1 MLRISKTLLKTQPLY
16 FPRLQGQATYARPLY
31 TIAKQRQPGDI
42 SGGKNSAPQL
52 KSHRAAFCSRASKHS
67 FLSFQQSWSQS
78 AVKILGTDVSENIV
92 YVTWEDDNKNQYPLI
107 YLRDICQCPSCV
119 HPDFKHRISDVLA
132 TCGLDYS
139 STATNVSQ
147 DGKVL
152 EIIWSDNHVSR

>member
-1 MLRISKTLLKTQPLY
+1 MLKVSKTLLKTQPLY
-16 FPRLQGQATYARPLY
+16 FPRLQGQSTNARPLY
-31 TIAKQRQPGDI
+31 TMTKQRQPGDS

-52 KSHRAAFCSRASKHS
+52 KSPRAAFCSRASKRS

-78 AVKILGTDVSENIV
+78 AMKILGTDVSENIV
-92 YVTWEDDNKNQYPLI
+92 DVTWEDGNKNQYPLI

-139 STATNVSQ
+139 FTALNVSQ

-152 EIIWSDNHVSR
+152 EITWSDNHISR